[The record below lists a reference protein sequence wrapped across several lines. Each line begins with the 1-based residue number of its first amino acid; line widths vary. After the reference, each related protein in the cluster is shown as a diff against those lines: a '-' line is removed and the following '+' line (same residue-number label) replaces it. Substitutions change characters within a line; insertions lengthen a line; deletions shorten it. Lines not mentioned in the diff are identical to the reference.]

1 MAIPKRVSIGTRG
14 SKLALA
20 QTNLVADALRER
32 HPELA
37 IQIKVITTKGDV
49 NQSPIPLDTVGKAWF
64 TEEIEEALLRGEIDL
79 AVHSLKDLPPQVSSG
94 IAIILALKRA
104 DSREALISKSKV
116 RFSDL
121 PKGSVVGT
129 DSARRKVLILEQRPD
144 LSVRSI
150 RGNVDTRIKKLMTE
164 DYDAIMLAAAGLER
178 IGMLDA
184 ATEILDPAVFIPAI
198 GQGILAVQVKE
209 GNDEVV
215 AMARELEDTATV
227 MAADAEQAFSRAIGG
242 GCKLPIGCF
251 ARLEGDEMFIDA
263 AVGNDTF
270 TGTLRKSAQGKAA
283 ERSALAQ
290 KLAEDLLKEMDHA

>member
-1 MAIPKRVSIGTRG
+1 
-14 SKLALA
+14 
-20 QTNLVADALRER
+20 
-32 HPELA
+32 
-37 IQIKVITTKGDV
+37 
-49 NQSPIPLDTVGKAWF
+49 LDTVGKAWF